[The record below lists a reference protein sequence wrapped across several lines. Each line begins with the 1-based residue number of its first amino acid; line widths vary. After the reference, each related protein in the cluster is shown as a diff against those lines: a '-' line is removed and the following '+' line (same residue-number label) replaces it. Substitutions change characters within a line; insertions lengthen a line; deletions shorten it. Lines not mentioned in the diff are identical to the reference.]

1 MLIRVLKFLKKI
13 ISRYNFYYINT
24 IIVNIR
30 LLPFRQ
36 ALKFPIVIYS
46 PCELLVRRSQMKMIG
61 DATKIKFGMIAL
73 GRNDDKMI
81 SSKSP
86 LLLMLLDSKIFVN
99 GDFRMS
105 SGCTLRMDHGKLY
118 LGKCVAFGGGQ

>member
-1 MLIRVLKFLKKI
+1 M
-13 ISRYNFYYINT
+13 
-24 IIVNIR
+24 R
-30 LLPFRQ
+30 LLPIRQ

-46 PCELLVRRSQMKMIG
+46 PCELLIRRSQMILG
-61 DATKIKFGMIAL
+61 DCTKIKFGMIAI

-99 GDFRMS
+99 GNFRMS
-105 SGCTLRMDHGKLY
+105 PGCTLRMDHGKLY
-118 LGKCVAFGGGQ
+118 LGKCVAIGGAANSFVIQQYL